1 MKRAAACAWLLA
13 VALAALGLFHVKYE
27 VQRLEMELSHEQGL
41 ILEHRE
47 AIHVLKA
54 EWSFLNQPTRISKLA
69 ARHLGLAPMSSRQI
83 VQVQELPLRQARES
97 QTSGSNL
104 EATLAS
110 TESQPGTESQP

>member
-1 MKRAAACAWLLA
+1 MKRAAALAWLAA

-27 VQRLEMELSHEQGL
+27 VQRLEKELGQEQRL

-69 ARHLGLAPMSSRQI
+69 ARHLGLAPMSSQQI
-83 VQVQELPLRQARES
+83 VRVQELPLRRERTS
-97 QTSGSNL
+97 QTPGPNL
-104 EATLAS
+104 AATLAS
-110 TESQPGTESQP
+110 TEIEK

>member
-1 MKRAAACAWLLA
+1 MKRAAAFVWLLTI
-13 VALAALGLFHVKYE
+13 ALTALGLFHVKYE
-27 VQRLEMELSHEQGL
+27 VQRLEQELSQEQRL

-54 EWSFLNQPTRISKLA
+54 EWSFLNPPTRISKLA

-83 VQVQELPLRQARES
+83 VQIQELPLRQALQE
-97 QTSGSNL
+97 QAAAPDL

-110 TESQPGTESQP
+110 TESQP